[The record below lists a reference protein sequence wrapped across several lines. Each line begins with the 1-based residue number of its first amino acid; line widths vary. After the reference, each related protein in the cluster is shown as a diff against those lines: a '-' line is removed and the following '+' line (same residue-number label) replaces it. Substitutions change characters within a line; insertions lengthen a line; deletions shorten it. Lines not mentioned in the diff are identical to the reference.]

1 MHRARMLPSSVVDYD
16 WYHPRIRFVR
26 VPRASLNIRGPFEST
41 MRVLAGKAAEKSG
54 RQLPDDPSF
63 VFMPIHELQIPNIAS
78 KFHDV
83 EILHP
88 NISFQALA
96 QSSIRSVSHAGFYIL
111 ADHTSFHRTVL
122 TPEFPGHSLKLAVGV
137 KISSALRTISHFTA
151 DFGPRFSADIVPMLC
166 HDPEILSIEC
176 EPASAVY
183 RSEDPE
189 LAKHFTAVLREEFEP
204 QEGQALIVCASLLE
218 MNHAGTP
225 PGVSAVEHA
234 FGLDTEEKRVS
245 FLDR

>member
-1 MHRARMLPSSVVDYD
+1 
-16 WYHPRIRFVR
+16 
-26 VPRASLNIRGPFEST
+26 

-63 VFMPIHELQIPNIAS
+63 VFMPVHELQITNIVS

-83 EILHP
+83 DILHP
-88 NISFQALA
+88 EISLQALA
-96 QSSIRSVSHAGFYIL
+96 QCSIRFVSHAGPYIFSN
-111 ADHTSFHRTVL
+111 HTSFPRTVL
-122 TPEFPGHSLKLAVGV
+122 IPELPGYSLKLAVGV
-137 KISSALRTISHFTA
+137 KISSALRTVSHFTA
-151 DFGPRFSADIVPMLC
+151 DFGPRFSADMVPRI
-166 HDPEILSIEC
+166 HHNPEILSIER
-176 EPASAVY
+176 EPATAVY

-189 LAKHFTAVLREEFEP
+189 LAKHFTVILREVFEP

-218 MNHAGTP
+218 MNHVGTP

-234 FGLDTEEKRVS
+234 FGIDTEEKRVS